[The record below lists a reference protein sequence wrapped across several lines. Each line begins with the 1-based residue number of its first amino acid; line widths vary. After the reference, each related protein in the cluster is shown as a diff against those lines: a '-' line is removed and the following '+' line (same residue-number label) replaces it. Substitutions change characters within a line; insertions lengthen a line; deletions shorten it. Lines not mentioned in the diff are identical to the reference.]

1 MVVPEHDQGALKRP
15 HEGPQRPQQGLR
27 KLGFPQGKR
36 RFPQTMPKISYR
48 VKKTCKKERAETML
62 KKRPK
67 NLAQKPLL
75 KALKRLNLTTCLLD
89 FDDFRKTS

>member
-1 MVVPEHDQGALKRP
+1 MTNERSR
-15 HEGPQRPQQGLR
+15 GPTKGPRGPNRASESLV
-27 KLGFPQGKR
+27 FPQGKR

-48 VKKTCKKERAETML
+48 VEKTCKKERAETML

-75 KALKRLNLTTCLLD
+75 KALKRLSFITFLLV

>member
-1 MVVPEHDQGALKRP
+1 MKAPKHDQRALKRP
-15 HEGPQRPQQGLR
+15 HERPQTAQQGLR
-27 KLGFPQGKR
+27 KLGFPLGKR

-48 VKKTCKKERAETML
+48 VEKTCKKERAETML

-75 KALKRLNLTTCLLD
+75 KALKRLNFITFLLV

>member
-1 MVVPEHDQGALKRP
+1 
-15 HEGPQRPQQGLR
+15 
-27 KLGFPQGKR
+27 
-36 RFPQTMPKISYR
+36 MPKISYR
-48 VKKTCKKERAETML
+48 VEKTCKKERAETML

-75 KALKRLNLTTCLLD
+75 KALNRLNFIIFILV

>member
-1 MVVPEHDQGALKRP
+1 MA
-15 HEGPQRPQQGLR
+15 
-27 KLGFPQGKR
+27 
-36 RFPQTMPKISYR
+36 KISYR
-48 VKKTCKKERAETML
+48 VEKTCKEERAETML

-75 KALKRLNLTTCLLD
+75 KALKRLNFIIFLLV

>member
-1 MVVPEHDQGALKRP
+1 MVVPEHDQGALQRP

-27 KLGFPQGKR
+27 KLGFPWGKR

-48 VKKTCKKERAETML
+48 VEKTCKKERAETML

-75 KALKRLNLTTCLLD
+75 KALKRLNFITFLLV